1 MRRPQASFEA
11 QPRSARLLAP
21 RWASAPT
28 NIHEKSTDLEG
39 GQSRPPLQ
47 RSMKNHA
54 GQAKNHR
61 VFHFMPGRADV
72 GIGPYNRPH
81 KAPDLEGGQSRPPL
95 QRGLKTRRVR
105 RKLLRLP
112 FCVVGV
118 DAHIDPFRRQN
129 GNTPVGADERYCT
142 EFRFHTVGA
151 SAPTKGIKN
160 KARPAEI
167 AASHVL
173 RRRGRCPHRPIP
185 PPKRKHPCG
194 GAEGRY
200 CTGFRFRT
208 VGADRVVRPY
218 K

>member
-1 MRRPQASFEA
+1 M
-11 QPRSARLLAP
+11 
-21 RWASAPT
+21 WASAPT

-61 VFHFMPGRADV
+61 VSHFMPGRADV

-129 GNTPVGADERYCT
+129 GNTPA
-142 EFRFHTVGA
+142 
-151 SAPTKGIKN
+151 
-160 KARPAEI
+160 
-167 AASHVL
+167 
-173 RRRGRCPHRPIP
+173 
-185 PPKRKHPCG
+185 
-194 GAEGRY
+194 GAEGRC

-208 VGADRVVRPY
+208 VGADDPVRPPELSGFMEIRCEIATFWRADVGIGPY
-218 K
+218 MRWYFRFHIVGVDAHIDPQEMAGLWRPSGESVSVFRFSP

>member
-1 MRRPQASFEA
+1 MKSSSHRSCGSRKKAPDSEGPMRRPQASFEA

-81 KAPDLEGGQSRPPL
+81 KAPDLEGGQSRPPI

-129 GNTPVGADERYCT
+129 GNTPVGGRKGVIVQGFD
-142 EFRFHTVGA
+142 F
-151 SAPTKGIKN
+151 AP
-160 KARPAEI
+160 
-167 AASHVL
+167 
-173 RRRGRCPHRPIP
+173 
-185 PPKRKHPCG
+185 
-194 GAEGRY
+194 
-200 CTGFRFRT
+200 
-208 VGADRVVRPY
+208 
-218 K
+218 